1 MNTHAYIARKP
12 CGCVVGATVDEP
24 QRTGHT
30 SQVVAEWILR
40 GMAVERVTVEE
51 ARKQFVF
58 CTCQGKHQ

>member
-1 MNTHAYIARKP
+1 MNTMAYIARKR

-30 SQVVAEWILR
+30 SQVVAEWIVR
-40 GMAVERVTVEE
+40 GMTVERVTVEE

-58 CTCQGKHQ
+58 CECKKENK